1 MFEEYYEH
9 LQNYD
14 EVAKIPTLSFFYPLK
29 ENEEILVRIDPGKKL
44 LIRFMYMSEAN
55 EDGMRAVFF
64 KLNGQT
70 RSVEMRDHSALV
82 EKIENRKVSSADHIG
97 SPLQGRLMKIF
108 VEEGETVTKNQPLFS
123 VEAMKMES
131 TITAPRDGVVKE
143 VVLVPKTMVEQN
155 DLIVILGPAK
165 EE

>member
-1 MFEEYYEH
+1 
-9 LQNYD
+9 
-14 EVAKIPTLSFFYPLK
+14 
-29 ENEEILVRIDPGKKL
+29 
-44 LIRFMYMSEAN
+44 
-55 EDGMRAVFF
+55 
-64 KLNGQT
+64 
-70 RSVEMRDHSALV
+70 
-82 EKIENRKVSSADHIG
+82 ENRKVSSADHIG